1 MTLRNLTSSQSSQT
15 LRRRPW
21 PSAVDFFQLTKPTI
35 MFMVLVTGAG
45 ALCFEGSLL
54 ADLPAFALVLLGL
67 YLTGGSAN
75 ALNQYF
81 ERDIDAQM
89 ARTRNRRPLPKHKL
103 SPKQALVFATAIGV
117 LGVTVFAVFFNA
129 LSALMALATIVFY
142 GFFYTLVLKPKTHL
156 NIVIGGAAG
165 AMAPPIAWAA
175 ATGTVSTAPW
185 ILALVI
191 FLWTP
196 PHFWALAL
204 FRKDDYVKVQ
214 LPMLPV
220 VKGDRATLNQILV
233 YTILLVAL
241 TLVLSFFG
249 AGLVYT
255 VAAAA
260 LGAVFIQKAVATRRN
275 STPKSQ
281 RGLFGYSIMYLLA
294 LFGTVIVEKLL

>member
-1 MTLRNLTSSQSSQT
+1 
-15 LRRRPW
+15 
-21 PSAVDFFQLTKPTI
+21 
-35 MFMVLVTGAG
+35 MFMVIVTGAG